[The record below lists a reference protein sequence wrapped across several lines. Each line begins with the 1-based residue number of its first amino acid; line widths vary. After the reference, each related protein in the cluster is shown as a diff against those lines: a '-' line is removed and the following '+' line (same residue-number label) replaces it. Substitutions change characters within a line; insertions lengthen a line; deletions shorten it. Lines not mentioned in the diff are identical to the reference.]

1 VIKQVGDGRRAAGAG
16 SAAGPN
22 SANWRLGQN
31 SGAHMGQNSG
41 SHIGSGFGG
50 ILSAVARGL
59 CAFLVCTVLVATA
72 VAQERPRHGRLFRPE
87 ALGELEGPDRDAW
100 QMPEAV
106 MDALHIADGS
116 HVADV
121 GAGGGWFTVRLAR
134 RVGPNGVVYAEDV
147 QSQMLEAIRRRVD
160 REGLRNVRTVK
171 GIRTDP
177 RLPRQ
182 SVEAALIVD
191 AYHEFD
197 DPVAML
203 RGIAAALKPGGSLG
217 VVNFNK
223 SGGGPGPPTDE
234 RVDATRVIDEARVA
248 GLTLRRKET
257 FLPFQYF
264 LVFGRADDLSGG
276 GTTAQTR

>member
-1 VIKQVGDGRRAAGAG
+1 
-16 SAAGPN
+16 
-22 SANWRLGQN
+22 
-31 SGAHMGQNSG
+31 M
-41 SHIGSGFGG
+41 
-50 ILSAVARGL
+50 
-59 CAFLVCTVLVATA
+59 
-72 VAQERPRHGRLFRPE
+72 
-87 ALGELEGPDRDAW
+87 PD
-100 QMPEAV
+100 AV
-106 MDALHIADGS
+106 MDALRIADGS

-147 QSQMLEAIRRRVD
+147 QTQMLEAIRRRVD

-234 RVDATRVIDEARVA
+234 RVDAARVIEEASAA
-248 GLTLRRKET
+248 GLTLRRQET

-264 LVFGRADDLSGG
+264 LVFGRADDPSGG